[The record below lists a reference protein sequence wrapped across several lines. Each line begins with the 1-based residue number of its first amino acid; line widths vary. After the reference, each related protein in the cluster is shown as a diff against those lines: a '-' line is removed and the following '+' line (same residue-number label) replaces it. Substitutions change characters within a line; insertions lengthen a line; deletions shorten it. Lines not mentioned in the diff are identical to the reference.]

1 MRRGIITAVIVFYV
15 MIGCLTMPQHV
26 HAGVEW
32 TVTKQVS
39 LDAEPLDVASSAD
52 GKLIFVLVP
61 GEVLIYTISKNKIT
75 NHIPVDKVFNRL
87 RYTASTNT
95 LVLTSSSAR
104 TLKIIKL
111 EWIYSMSVSGLPFRG
126 PVDAPVTVAVF
137 SDYQ

>member
-1 MRRGIITAVIVFYV
+1 MRKGTITAVIVFYL
-15 MIGCLTMPQHV
+15 MIGCLAMPQHV

-32 TVTKQVS
+32 TVTKQVN
-39 LDAEPLDVASSAD
+39 LDAEPLDVASSPD

-61 GEVLIYTISKNKIT
+61 GEVLIYTHSKNKIT
-75 NHIPVDKVFNRL
+75 DQIPVDKVFNRL
-87 RYTASTNT
+87 RYTARTNT

-104 TLKIIKL
+104 TLKIIEL
-111 EWIYSMSVSGLPFRG
+111 EWIYSISVSGLPFRG